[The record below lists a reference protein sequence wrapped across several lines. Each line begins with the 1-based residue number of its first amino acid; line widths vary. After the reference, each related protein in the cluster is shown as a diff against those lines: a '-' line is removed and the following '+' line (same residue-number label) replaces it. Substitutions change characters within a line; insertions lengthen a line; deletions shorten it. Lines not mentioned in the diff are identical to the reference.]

1 MTTIYVHN
9 GDVGTIF
16 RLTIT
21 DTSGTAID
29 VSTAV
34 TMYIYFQEPDGT
46 KIQKTAVFYT
56 DGSDGIIQ
64 YTTVAGDIDAVG
76 TWMVQGY
83 IETSL
88 GKFWTEKDS
97 FKVYSTLATA

>member
-1 MTTIYVHN
+1 MATVYVHN
-9 GDVGTIF
+9 ADLGTIF

-21 DTSGTAID
+21 DTAGTAID
-29 VSTAV
+29 VSTAAV
-34 TMYIYFQEPDGT
+34 KYIYFQDPTGA
-46 KIQKTAVFYT
+46 KVQKTAAFT
-56 DGSDGIIQ
+56 TNGSDGKIQ
-64 YTTVAGDIDAVG
+64 YTTIAGDIDEVG

-83 IETSL
+83 VETSL

>member
-9 GDVGTIF
+9 GDIGTIF

-21 DTSGTAID
+21 DTDGTAID
-29 VSTAV
+29 VSTA
-34 TMYIYFQEPDGT
+34 TTKYIYFQKPSGVRV
-46 KIQKTAVFYT
+46 QKTATFTT
-56 DGSDGIIQ
+56 DGTDGKIQ
-64 YTTVAGDIDAVG
+64 YTSIAGDIDSVG
-76 TWMVQGY
+76 TWQIQGY
-83 IETSL
+83 VETSL

>member
-9 GDVGTIF
+9 GDIGTIF

-29 VSTAV
+29 VSTAA
-34 TMYIYFQEPDGT
+34 TKYIYFQDPT
-46 KIQKTAVFYT
+46 SAKVQKTAVFT
-56 DGSDGIIQ
+56 TNGSDGKIQ
-64 YTTVAGDIDAVG
+64 YTSVSGDIDMVG
-76 TWMVQGY
+76 TWQVQGY
-83 IETSL
+83 VETSL